1 SSFLR
6 APLESNGDKLS
17 KALHF
22 DTRLGHDAEDRSYI
36 LKSHNKR
43 ALATIPSIMTQL
55 TVDKVKDV
63 TQPSSILPIS
73 HIDVTGCVDSTV
85 VTSVFMSEI
94 PHPSLEDVYAG
105 ALAFFD
111 FIPTSLKHHFRMNV
125 SQSKLND
132 EASPVYWQMNY
143 ESAGGLPAT
152 VNQVLCSGLTTT
164 HATVHLDTITND
176 PLYPSNSVEFGIC
189 GLTLTPRI
197 ESSTD
202 KTESVTLRWTVV
214 YRYNMLP
221 GDPALQKHVE
231 MIRPIF
237 NGDLITASDPFVEVI
252 KFGMTH
258 RNVGWYTQGDVE
270 EIQDQHI
277 HKNVFKI
284 RGAIAATN
292 YLRVPRDAVKG
303 THGLGLTGRYAY
315 LQLRRIGDLPM
326 TIHLD
331 FVTNR
336 KTALRFALSSIY
348 QLFRSTGTVLRVPLS
363 LDTRWTVV
371 VVDMARL
378 LELHSFNQYARET
391 YRHLKTIT
399 LCASMNLRNFFVSP
413 TLYTPTTLPSSL
425 RFPGDSG
432 DLYGWLKLPPDDDS
446 SLGHDIHPHS
456 KQEDLR
462 IAATPTPVRTR
473 RHSHESTSAVH
484 HDTKTEESPPTHE
497 VQAQV
502 STQSSPRTRD
512 ANIRRDRNDILS
524 KADQILRDAG
534 VFLTTE
540 SANTRESIDAAYQSP
555 LRSPTSTFAPGMKQG
570 LRTRIVSSSTKAEWP
585 DPILELDR
593 IIGFSND
600 FARVLLW
607 VPDGS
612 ACVYTSSSTIVY
624 REFCAEYKAKSS
636 ENNTSMEA
644 AKGSMETSGSTTATR
659 EHFLHGHLSAVCALA
674 ATTDGRFLASA
685 EIPKESKQ
693 NGIRLWN
700 LATRDC
706 ITIIKAQAKGVPAM
720 CFSPLSKR
728 RLVLCVVGRDE
739 CFRTQI
745 FIWDC
750 TSLLRGT
757 PDPPLS
763 ATVSLMARQTS
774 DFPIEII
781 SFSPYEQQDHYHLVS
796 CGRENIR
803 YWRVNPNTGHLTGC
817 PVILNEYSRGTVF
830 TDIGFDTIVDSHPS
844 NIHRVRP
851 LYVSSSLG
859 TLLVIDYDLKQVICV
874 YQLHDASINCLSV
887 NEGFCVTGSDDCFL
901 RVWPLDFT
909 DFFLE
914 AQHEAGVSCLDVS
927 ADGMKVIVG
936 SRNNAIGV
944 LDIASQQYAT
954 LLRSHTKKVTALAPA
969 PWRSPLTSL
978 LLEDTCGVGTESEL
992 VTASDDGTLRVW
1004 DTLSGHQLYEFDIQQ
1019 DPVTSV
1025 AASPVKSGIVAVGFA
1040 SGYTRIFDVHR
1051 TAEATGA
1058 ATDEVPSS
1066 MLHEFRQHQSSIRHI
1081 AFDTDAQ
1088 HLFTSGG
1095 GKQLCLYDAR
1105 QQDYL
1110 PLKMLLADFDPEDG
1124 CFEVSYDKKWLALVS
1139 SDRQSVVMLDPCSLR
1154 VISTVRPPKQGKEEI
1169 LKLARFSNHSSELL
1183 VLSSNDRLHIFSL
1196 PGRELVQ
1203 SMPLLGQDGISALV
1217 VSANAKYMATGGAD
1231 GSLRVWNWD
1240 DRGRIGRMNQSFLGH
1255 TGKINELAFTE
1266 GGKSIVT
1273 AGESNAICVW
1283 QFHGDSSPSSPREK
1297 SGPLDGRWFN
1307 LAGGDDEN
1315 DMNDENTNGD
1325 QTLSANVTA
1334 ASSKAN
1340 FKLRLDAD
1348 ALMLNAGGGAAQRG
1362 SIDSLL
1368 TDFQEIDVPATSVTT
1383 TSVCGDIALC
1393 SVVGGFNPSKFA
1405 WSYSTGKLLTTTGS
1419 VLVVEDIA
1427 SGERSFR
1434 DDICSL
1440 ETDHVEEIVVMQ
1452 LSPSGQQVATISSRF
1467 DGVVVRSVSRCG
1479 GADTSKENDR
1489 VLIPLLPDT
1498 RAVTCL
1504 TFAQCSIQGNGEDL
1518 ICMACEASELQN
1530 AVVAVASTIQR
1541 RIIWSSL
1548 NSNGILPTD
1557 VRRILATSASHF
1569 LLLQVS
1575 AERSSIYTLNIQ
1587 LDEKGKCSDKVP
1599 KAEIK
1604 SLIGIFPTQ
1613 VQLVSLFN
1621 KEGTTDRLRYLV
1633 GIDNDRYCYFYD
1645 LHRSTFIATSQLF
1658 LLPPTM
1664 KKCSNQV
1671 DGVGSSRKVVEFME
1685 WVTSAA
1691 KSLLITGSTTE
1702 NVLYVHGLPMLST
1715 KHSGRVQV
1723 DWQRMARAGVP
1734 LLCKIALNGG
1744 GLLRSISVDPARD
1757 LGIACTADGTAV
1769 LVHFDASPTTKV
1781 LRETPPL
1788 AASTASWALEGA
1800 VVLSTAAND
1809 NAIRVWL
1816 PELAKEIAAFQVDS
1830 AVCTCTCFAVNPFSD
1845 GIAQSMVMA
1854 GYSDGSF
1861 RVFDLCEMRLLSR
1874 FELTPSSGNS
1884 SRHEGASI
1892 DRIVFVGPSNALI
1905 VTNRNCVLLVNIFNA
1920 LEPSEGHQPT
1930 RDSNVHRTPPKRAI
1944 SRSTKKTL
1952 QERSR
1957 TKLKPQAPRGKKADQ
1972 EVVYRE
1978 IVLLPSSYIRQKRLP
1993 GLAKSKQVHV
2003 AVGGIEV
2010 MESSD
2015 AGIHP
2020 FLIVVKYTGPV
2031 RYGEGRCMVKV
2042 FADPAMN
2049 ASNED
2054 EIAPTDEWRLNI
2066 RPTLDQGVATFVG
2079 YESGSVQVL
2088 YPLESGHDSAPTSS
2102 CSWGLE
2108 LRDCVQQ
2115 RVIQRFSFGT
2125 SDALATPLLLR
2136 NINARLPNEPEAA
2149 EMLLLVDRE
2158 GRMAGFDVRHGRLHP
2173 VNSQTLQHLR
2183 LRPCSISKS
2192 TFILTAPTQLAVA
2205 NLTFH

>member
-1 SSFLR
+1 
-6 APLESNGDKLS
+6 
-17 KALHF
+17 
-22 DTRLGHDAEDRSYI
+22 
-36 LKSHNKR
+36 
-43 ALATIPSIMTQL
+43 
-55 TVDKVKDV
+55 
-63 TQPSSILPIS
+63 
-73 HIDVTGCVDSTV
+73 
-85 VTSVFMSEI
+85 
-94 PHPSLEDVYAG
+94 
-105 ALAFFD
+105 
-111 FIPTSLKHHFRMNV
+111 
-125 SQSKLND
+125 
-132 EASPVYWQMNY
+132 
-143 ESAGGLPAT
+143 
-152 VNQVLCSGLTTT
+152 
-164 HATVHLDTITND
+164 
-176 PLYPSNSVEFGIC
+176 
-189 GLTLTPRI
+189 
-197 ESSTD
+197 
-202 KTESVTLRWTVV
+202 
-214 YRYNMLP
+214 
-221 GDPALQKHVE
+221 
-231 MIRPIF
+231 
-237 NGDLITASDPFVEVI
+237 
-252 KFGMTH
+252 MTH

-413 TLYTPTTLPSSL
+413 TLYTPT
-425 RFPGDSG
+425 
-432 DLYGWLKLPPDDDS
+432 
-446 SLGHDIHPHS
+446 
-456 KQEDLR
+456 EDLR
-462 IAATPTPVRTR
+462 IAATPTP
-473 RHSHESTSAVH
+473 
-484 HDTKTEESPPTHE
+484 ESPPTHE

-534 VFLTTE
+534 
-540 SANTRESIDAAYQSP
+540 
-555 LRSPTSTFAPGMKQG
+555 QG

-954 LLRSHTKKVTALAPA
+954 LLRSHTKKVTAMAPA

-992 VTASDDGTLRVW
+992 VTAADDGTLRVW

-1040 SGYTRIFDVHR
+1040 SGYTRIFD
-1051 TAEATGA
+1051 
-1058 ATDEVPSS
+1058 VPSS

-1255 TGKINELAFTE
+1255 TGKINELARTRYASGNSTETRRHRPHGKRAAHWTE
-1266 GGKSIVT
+1266 GGST
-1273 AGESNAICVW
+1273 W
-1283 QFHGDSSPSSPREK
+1283 Q
-1297 SGPLDGRWFN
+1297 
-1307 LAGGDDEN
+1307 
-1315 DMNDENTNGD
+1315 
-1325 QTLSANVTA
+1325 
-1334 ASSKAN
+1334 
-1340 FKLRLDAD
+1340 
-1348 ALMLNAGGGAAQRG
+1348 GA
-1362 SIDSLL
+1362 
-1368 TDFQEIDVPATSVTT
+1368 
-1383 TSVCGDIALC
+1383 
-1393 SVVGGFNPSKFA
+1393 
-1405 WSYSTGKLLTTTGS
+1405 
-1419 VLVVEDIA
+1419 
-1427 SGERSFR
+1427 
-1434 DDICSL
+1434 
-1440 ETDHVEEIVVMQ
+1440 
-1452 LSPSGQQVATISSRF
+1452 
-1467 DGVVVRSVSRCG
+1467 
-1479 GADTSKENDR
+1479 
-1489 VLIPLLPDT
+1489 
-1498 RAVTCL
+1498 
-1504 TFAQCSIQGNGEDL
+1504 
-1518 ICMACEASELQN
+1518 
-1530 AVVAVASTIQR
+1530 
-1541 RIIWSSL
+1541 
-1548 NSNGILPTD
+1548 
-1557 VRRILATSASHF
+1557 
-1569 LLLQVS
+1569 
-1575 AERSSIYTLNIQ
+1575 
-1587 LDEKGKCSDKVP
+1587 
-1599 KAEIK
+1599 
-1604 SLIGIFPTQ
+1604 
-1613 VQLVSLFN
+1613 
-1621 KEGTTDRLRYLV
+1621 
-1633 GIDNDRYCYFYD
+1633 
-1645 LHRSTFIATSQLF
+1645 
-1658 LLPPTM
+1658 
-1664 KKCSNQV
+1664 
-1671 DGVGSSRKVVEFME
+1671 
-1685 WVTSAA
+1685 
-1691 KSLLITGSTTE
+1691 
-1702 NVLYVHGLPMLST
+1702 
-1715 KHSGRVQV
+1715 
-1723 DWQRMARAGVP
+1723 
-1734 LLCKIALNGG
+1734 
-1744 GLLRSISVDPARD
+1744 
-1757 LGIACTADGTAV
+1757 
-1769 LVHFDASPTTKV
+1769 TTKM
-1781 LRETPPL
+1781 T
-1788 AASTASWALEGA
+1788 
-1800 VVLSTAAND
+1800 
-1809 NAIRVWL
+1809 
-1816 PELAKEIAAFQVDS
+1816 
-1830 AVCTCTCFAVNPFSD
+1830 
-1845 GIAQSMVMA
+1845 
-1854 GYSDGSF
+1854 
-1861 RVFDLCEMRLLSR
+1861 
-1874 FELTPSSGNS
+1874 
-1884 SRHEGASI
+1884 
-1892 DRIVFVGPSNALI
+1892 
-1905 VTNRNCVLLVNIFNA
+1905 
-1920 LEPSEGHQPT
+1920 
-1930 RDSNVHRTPPKRAI
+1930 
-1944 SRSTKKTL
+1944 
-1952 QERSR
+1952 
-1957 TKLKPQAPRGKKADQ
+1957 
-1972 EVVYRE
+1972 
-1978 IVLLPSSYIRQKRLP
+1978 
-1993 GLAKSKQVHV
+1993 
-2003 AVGGIEV
+2003 
-2010 MESSD
+2010 
-2015 AGIHP
+2015 
-2020 FLIVVKYTGPV
+2020 
-2031 RYGEGRCMVKV
+2031 
-2042 FADPAMN
+2042 
-2049 ASNED
+2049 
-2054 EIAPTDEWRLNI
+2054 
-2066 RPTLDQGVATFVG
+2066 
-2079 YESGSVQVL
+2079 
-2088 YPLESGHDSAPTSS
+2088 
-2102 CSWGLE
+2102 
-2108 LRDCVQQ
+2108 
-2115 RVIQRFSFGT
+2115 
-2125 SDALATPLLLR
+2125 
-2136 NINARLPNEPEAA
+2136 
-2149 EMLLLVDRE
+2149 
-2158 GRMAGFDVRHGRLHP
+2158 
-2173 VNSQTLQHLR
+2173 
-2183 LRPCSISKS
+2183 
-2192 TFILTAPTQLAVA
+2192 
-2205 NLTFH
+2205 